1 MGFCSYCGNWVD
13 EGDICSHCGG
23 SGGYHKEEKADE
35 DEFDYYI
42 SPDEYYCRQAKT
54 CSIKEDHLTAI
65 KFYNEALKCTWIN
78 IRKCDILSA
87 IAGEYEAIED
97 YDSAERYWN
106 KCLEIVPYSG
116 SDAGPCHIAGWG
128 DFLYRRGRFKEA
140 IDTYEKVFEA
150 LKAMNDNRFGL
161 DKLKICARTAHFI
174 IDSYDMLGKDKQEEK
189 YHNELRQAINRHI
202 PTQRH
207 LGDEVIASYLFET
220 AWKLYE
226 NDNIT
231 DEALILFDSTIEL
244 HPNLPAD
251 YYNSKA
257 IILDGMGLYEEALK
271 YYDKALSKDSSN
283 KTFLDNRAGCKA
295 QCIKQ
300 KLKMNLLFKRVKTH
314 DLKLID
320 EALEILP
327 ESYDNSTYLDNKAEI
342 LYELGE
348 PVKARICAALS
359 VKNYDQVD
367 KAEKQL
373 KELKSSET
381 YINITGIHY
390 YHHFEPFREGTIVD
404 LIREPDNPH
413 DRNAIR
419 VEINGETVG
428 YVANNR
434 YTLIKEVKSATDI
447 KDTKSTQAEVQF
459 ILFNEWVIAKLI

>member
-174 IDSYDMLGKDKQEEK
+174 IDSYDMLEKDNQKEK
-189 YHNELRQAINRHI
+189 YHNELKHGIEKFI
-202 PTQRH
+202 STQRH
-207 LGDEVIASYLFET
+207 FKGKVIADFLSEK

-226 NDNIT
+226 DDGIA
-231 DEALILFDSTIEL
+231 DEALIIMDSAIEMRFN
-244 HPNLPAD
+244 PPAE
-251 YYNSKA
+251 YYNIKA
-257 IILDGMGLYEEALK
+257 IILDENHQYEEALI
-271 YYDKALSKDSSN
+271 YYDAALSKKPSN
-283 KTFLDNRAGCKA
+283 ETFLKNKAGCIKA
-295 QCIKQ
+295 
-300 KLKMNLLFKRVKTH
+300 KLYMDVLFHRTKPQ
-314 DLKLID
+314 DLDLID
-320 EALEILP
+320 EAIEILP
-327 ESYDNSTYLDNKAEI
+327 ENCDSGSYFQLKGDILDQ
-342 LYELGE
+342 LGD
-348 PVKARICAALS
+348 PVEASITRALGA
-359 VKNYDQVD
+359 KRYDEVE

-373 KELKSSET
+373 EKLKPSET
-381 YINITGIHY
+381 YINITGIDY
-390 YHHFEPFREGTIVD
+390 YQGFAPFKEGTVAD
-404 LIREPDNPH
+404 LITEPDNPH

-428 YVANNR
+428 YVANSE
-434 YTLIKEVKSATDI
+434 YTLIWEVKSARDI
-447 KDTKSTQAEVQF
+447 KDTNSRHAEVQF
-459 ILFNEWVIAKLI
+459 ILLNNWVIAKLI